1 MIDYRI
7 QSRGAIMAGRGNMM
21 LRRYVDDVKHTVA
34 VYGEAQ
40 VLLRLERS
48 LKAQTPYYTTQVGV
62 RYRSGNPYVT
72 DNRVIY
78 GPWLE
83 GVGSR
88 NSPVTRFAGYAAFR
102 RTAQQVE
109 RQAPMI
115 ADRVWRA
122 RYAGA
127 F

>member
-7 QSRGAIMAGRGNMM
+7 RATGATVAGNGNML
-21 LRRYVDDVKHTVA
+21 LRRYVKDVQHTVA
-34 VYGEAQ
+34 TYAEAQ
-40 VLLRLERS
+40 VQLRLARV
-48 LKAQTPYYTTQVGV
+48 LKKETPYYATQVGI
-62 RYRSGNPYVT
+62 RYRSGNPVVD

-88 NSPVTRFAGYAAFR
+88 NSPVTRFAGYATFR
-102 RTAQQVE
+102 RTAQMVDRQV
-109 RQAPMI
+109 PHI
-115 ADRVWRA
+115 ADRVWR
-122 RYAGA
+122 RYAGR